1 MAMGIYQALPGTKVL
16 GATIKNTVESLEL
29 YKDVGY
35 KLLAKAGISDLKED
49 EWYDQQMYC
58 DFLDMLKQKVG
69 PSTLFIAGR
78 NIGMNAPLP
87 PVLNS
92 PAMVLAG
99 FDQVYKSSHK
109 GVPANQGWVYSATGE
124 NKATMICNSPYPDD
138 LSRGVCDGFVR
149 RFKTGALFVKIDEAK
164 PRIDNG
170 GKTTTFLI
178 QW

>member
-1 MAMGIYQALPGTKVL
+1 MGIYQASPGAKAL
-16 GATIKNTVESLEL
+16 GTNIRNTLESLEL

-35 KLLAKAGISDLKED
+35 KLLTQAGIPDLKND

-69 PSTLFIAGR
+69 PSTLFVAGR

-87 PVLNS
+87 PQLNT
-92 PAMVLAG
+92 PAKVLAS
-99 FDQVYKSSHK
+99 FDQVYKANHK
-109 GVPANQGWVYSATGE
+109 GVPANQGWIYNSTGE

-138 LSRGVCDGFVR
+138 LTRGVCDGFVR
-149 RFKTGALFVKIDEAK
+149 RFKTGALFVKIDETK
-164 PRIDNG
+164 PRIDTG
-170 GKTTTFLI
+170 GKTVTFLI

>member
-1 MAMGIYQALPGTKVL
+1 MGIYQASPGATVL
-16 GATIKNTVESLEL
+16 GATMKSTVESLEL

-35 KLLAKAGISDLKED
+35 KLLATAGIPELKEE

-69 PSTLFIAGR
+69 PSTLFVAGR

-87 PVLNS
+87 PFLDS
-92 PAMVLAG
+92 PPKVLAG
-99 FDQVYKSSHK
+99 FDKVYKSSHR
-109 GVPANQGWVYSATGE
+109 GVPSNQGWIYSSTGE
-124 NKATMICNSPYPDD
+124 SKATMISNGPYPDD

-149 RFKTGALFVKIDEAK
+149 RFKTGALFVKIDETK

-170 GKTTTFLI
+170 GKTTTFII